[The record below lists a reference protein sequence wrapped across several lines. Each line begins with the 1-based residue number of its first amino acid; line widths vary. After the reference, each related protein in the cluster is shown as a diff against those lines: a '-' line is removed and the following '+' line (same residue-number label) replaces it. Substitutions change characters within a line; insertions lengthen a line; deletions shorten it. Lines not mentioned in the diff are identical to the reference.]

1 MRSLLP
7 KMSFIMVIL
16 LGFAMLSSAQSYVF
30 DENAQTNGFQI
41 QSSSKGAIKLSHSV
55 HSFNLFDV
63 EIQGENMKQLEYG
76 LSMFPAEEGMPD
88 LGSAARYLLIP
99 NGAQSKVHV
108 TYQNKVV
115 YENIEIAPAAAIPFD
130 TEEAKPAV
138 KGSSYQKNAFYPAQ
152 IAQTETTEIR
162 GMTFA
167 IVSVNPFQYN
177 PITKELVV
185 YKNLEVEVEI
195 IGGNGQYGEDRFR
208 SKYWD
213 QILDDIVYNAEAL
226 PKVDYSKMNK
236 STKEEGCEYLILV
249 PNNDE
254 FLPWADSIKLFRTEQ
269 GITTKVVTLDEMGGN
284 NLEGLK
290 DYFNT
295 IYETWDPVPSGVLL
309 MADYGNDDNT
319 ITSKTYPHPYSGNF
333 ITDNY
338 FADYTGNDL
347 PDFVFA
353 RMTGRDYAE
362 METMVTKFLEY
373 ERTPPTDADFYNK
386 PITALGW
393 QTERWFQ
400 ICSET
405 VGGYMREVLG
415 KDPVRINAVYGGNPN
430 NDPWST
436 ATNTNQVTSYFGPD
450 GLGYLPATPG
460 EMGGWSGGTATDVVN
475 AINDGAFILQHR
487 DHGME
492 SGWGEPAFTSS
503 YINQLNNV
511 DEIGHIFSINCLTG
525 RFDMAGEC
533 FAEKFHRYTSGGALS
548 LTAASQVSY
557 SFVNDAYVWGVFDNM
572 WPDFMPDYGGTEV
585 EEREFRPAFGNA
597 AGKYFL
603 SYTNWPY
610 NTDSK
615 QITYRL
621 FHHHGDAFNIV
632 YTEVPMEMEI
642 NYSEVLVS
650 GPDFIDIQAEE
661 GAMIA
666 FSVDGEL
673 IGVDEATGV
682 SAPVTIEAQVPGTM
696 IKVVV
701 TKQNYYRHEGYI
713 QVIAPDG
720 PYVVKTGF
728 EVDDAAGNNNGKVDF
743 GEEIALNF
751 SVKNLGTEMA
761 SGVEV
766 TITCDDD
773 LITLIDNQESFGD
786 INVDEELSHD
796 AAFAFTVAEEIPDN
810 HSFVFEFSAT
820 NGTDVWES
828 SFSIKGYAP
837 VLEILNMELTET
849 SGNDNGRLDP
859 GEEATLS
866 IQIAN
871 NGRCATPEGIANLI
885 SASDYLTVNTADITF
900 TTIDSA
906 DMIIAEFDIESAV
919 DASIGSVAVI
929 TTEVNAG
936 PYSASKEF
944 GISIGLIVEDWESGD
959 FTQYDWSFAGNADW
973 QIVDDESYE
982 GEYSAKSSPI
992 GHNQSSELVLEYEVM
1007 MEDVISF
1014 YYKVSSESGYDKL
1027 KFYIDNTEQGSWDG
1041 EVAWTEAVYSISP
1054 GVHTLKW
1061 KYVKDGSATGG
1072 SDCAW
1077 VDFIVLPPMMLPA
1090 ANAGDDAQICN
1101 TETTYQLEGGAA
1113 DYETLA
1119 WTTSGDGT
1127 FSAND
1132 IVDPI
1137 YTLGTDDINNGAA
1150 ELTLTATS
1158 STGSV
1163 SNTMSLEIVSTPAQA
1178 EMPAGEA
1185 IVCYQAQDMV
1195 YTIAGEGTY
1204 TWTISPED
1212 AAIINAVG
1220 NTAYLSFNEG
1230 FAGELNLVVSEYN
1243 VCGEGPASEALA
1255 ITVNEQASAAFNA
1268 DASMCAGS
1276 ETALSIDLTGNG
1288 PWNVEVNDEDGL
1300 ELFFEATESPYELTL
1315 SPEASMNYTL
1325 MHITDANSCVG
1336 TAEGS
1341 AMVTVNELPNAIL
1354 SGDAAEVCANG
1365 LVEVNVELTG
1375 ASPWNLKVG
1384 AEGNE
1389 QEFEVVNS
1397 TDMIEFTVSDE
1408 SMELGFI
1415 SIIDA
1420 NECHG
1425 NGEGSIAITVMESPS
1440 VDLGL
1445 DTIVCNHIILTLDAQ
1460 NQGSA
1465 YAWSTGAT
1473 DQTIDIDET
1482 MADASGDVSVSV
1494 VVTNPT
1500 GCEGSDEMM
1509 VHFQDCTGLGELSA
1523 NDIALM
1529 PNPNNGLFK
1538 LEINGQLSKSADIT
1552 IHNSIGEV
1560 VYTIAASNIN
1570 EQIDIDL
1577 SHLSDGVYFIMI
1589 PQEQSVINKRFVIRK

>member
-1 MRSLLP
+1 
-7 KMSFIMVIL
+7 MVMI
-16 LGFAMLSSAQSYVF
+16 LGFAMFSSAQSFIF
-30 DENAQTNGFQI
+30 DENSQTNGFQI
-41 QSSSKGAIKLSHSV
+41 QSSSKDAITISHSI
-55 HSFNLFDV
+55 HNFDLFDV
-63 EIQGENMKQLEYG
+63 EIQGENMKQLQYG

-88 LGSAARYLLIP
+88 LGSSARYVLIP
-99 NGAQSKVHV
+99 NGAQAQVHILQQEKIV
-108 TYQNKVV
+108 YQ
-115 YENIEIAPAAAIPFD
+115 NIEIAPAAAIPFD
-130 TEEAKPAV
+130 TEEAQPAK
-138 KGSSYQKNAFYPAQ
+138 KGLAYQKDAFYPAHTVST
-152 IAQTETTEIR
+152 ATTEIR

-167 IVSVNPFQYN
+167 IVNVNPFQYN
-177 PITKELVV
+177 PVTKELVV

-195 IGGNGQYGEDRFR
+195 TGGNGMYGEDRFR

-213 QILDDIVYNAEAL
+213 QILDDIVFNASAL
-226 PKVDYSKMNK
+226 PKVDYSKINK

-269 GITTKVVTLDEMGGN
+269 GITTKVVTLDQAGGN
-284 NLEGLK
+284 DLEGLK
-290 DYFNT
+290 SYFDN
-295 IYETWDPVPSGVLL
+295 IYETWNPVPSGVLL
-309 MADYGNDDNT
+309 MADYGSNDNT
-319 ITSKTYPHPYSGNF
+319 ITSKSYSHPYSGTF

-338 FADYTGNDL
+338 YADYTGNDL

-373 ERTPPTDADFYNK
+373 ERTPPTDADFYNS

-436 ATNTNQVTSYFGPD
+436 ATNTSQVTSYFGPD

-460 EMGGWSGGTATDVVN
+460 EMGGWTGGSATDVVN

-503 YINQLNNV
+503 YIDQLTNG

-533 FAEKFHRYTSGGALS
+533 FTEKFHRYTNGGALS

-610 NTDSK
+610 NTDNK
-615 QITYRL
+615 VITYRL

-650 GPDFIDIQAEE
+650 GPDYIDIQAEE
-661 GAMIA
+661 GAMVA
-666 FSVDGEL
+666 FSVDGNL

-682 SAPVTIEAQVPGTM
+682 SAPVTIETQVPGTM

-720 PYVVKTGF
+720 PYVVKTSF
-728 EVDDAAGNNNGKVDF
+728 EVDDTAGNNNGRVDF
-743 GEEIALNF
+743 GEDIALNF

-766 TITCDDD
+766 TISTDDD
-773 LITLIDNQESFGD
+773 LITITDNQESYGD
-786 INVDEELSHD
+786 INVDEELNHD
-796 AAFAFTVAEEIPDN
+796 AAFTFTVAEEIPDN
-810 HSFVFEFSAT
+810 HSFVFDFSAT

-837 VLEILNMELTET
+837 TLEILDMTLTET

-871 NGRCATPEGIANLI
+871 RGRCGTPEGIANII
-885 SASDYLTVNTADITF
+885 SASEYLIVNTDEVTF

-906 DMIIAEFDIESAV
+906 DMIIAEFNVESAV
-919 DASIGSVAVI
+919 DASVGSVAVV

-936 PYSASKEF
+936 PYTASKEF
-944 GISIGLIVEDWESGD
+944 GLSIGLIVEDWESGD
-959 FTQYDWSFAGNADW
+959 FTQYDWTFGGNADW
-973 QIVDDESYE
+973 QIVDNESYE
-982 GEYSAKSSPI
+982 GEFSAKSSPI
-992 GHNQSSELVLEYEVM
+992 DHSQSSELLLDYEVM
-1007 MEDVISF
+1007 MDDVISF

-1027 KFYIDNTEQGSWDG
+1027 KFYIDGSEQGSWDG
-1041 EVAWTEAVYSISP
+1041 EVAWTEASFPVTP
-1054 GVHTLKW
+1054 GEHTFKW
-1061 KYVKDGSATGG
+1061 SYIKDVTATGG
-1072 SDCAW
+1072 DDCAW

-1101 TETTYQLEGGAA
+1101 TETTFQLEGTAA
-1113 DYETLA
+1113 DFETLE
-1119 WTTSGDGT
+1119 WTTSGNGT
-1127 FSAND
+1127 FSAID
-1132 IVDPI
+1132 IIDPI
-1137 YTLGTDDINNGAA
+1137 YTLGSDDVNNGGAD
-1150 ELTLTATS
+1150 LTLTATS
-1158 STGSV
+1158 ATGSV
-1163 SNTMSLEIVSTPAQA
+1163 NNTMYLDIVSTPAQA
-1178 EMPAGEA
+1178 ESPVGEA
-1185 IVCYQAQDMV
+1185 VVCFQAQEMV

-1204 TWTISPED
+1204 NWTITPEE
-1212 AAIINAVG
+1212 AATINAVG
-1220 NTAYLSFNEG
+1220 NTAYLSFNEN
-1230 FAGELNLVVSEYN
+1230 FSGELSLSVNEYN
-1243 VCGEGPASEALA
+1243 VCGEGPSSEALA
-1255 ITVNEQASAAFNA
+1255 ITVNEQATAAFVA
-1268 DASMCAGS
+1268 DTEICFGN

-1300 ELFFEATESPYELTL
+1300 ELFFEATETPYELEL

-1325 MHITDANSCVG
+1325 MHVSDADACVG
-1336 TAEGS
+1336 SAEGS
-1341 AMVTVNELPNAIL
+1341 AMVTVNELPTAVL
-1354 SGDAAEVCANG
+1354 STEAVDVCANES
-1365 LVEVNVELTG
+1365 VEVNVELTG
-1375 ASPWNLKVG
+1375 ASPWNIVIG
-1384 AEGNE
+1384 TEGNE
-1389 QEFEVVNS
+1389 QEFEVVNAS
-1397 TDMIEFTVSDE
+1397 DAIEFTTGYE
-1408 SMELGFI
+1408 SLELGFI
-1415 SIIDA
+1415 SIVDA
-1420 NECHG
+1420 NECNG
-1425 NGEGSIAITVMESPS
+1425 SGEGSVAITVIESPM
-1440 VDLGL
+1440 VELGL
-1445 DTIVCNHIILTLDAQ
+1445 DTIICNHVVLTLNAQ
-1460 NQGSA
+1460 NEGST
-1465 YAWSTGAT
+1465 YAWSTG
-1473 DQTIDIDET
+1473 DESQTLDVDES
-1482 MADASGDVSVSV
+1482 MANASGDAEVSVI
-1494 VVTNPT
+1494 VTNTT
-1500 GCEGSDEMM
+1500 GCEGSDEIM
-1509 VHFQDCTGLGELSA
+1509 VHFQDCTGLGELTA
-1523 NDIALM
+1523 NDITLM
-1529 PNPNNGLFK
+1529 PNPNNGQFK
-1538 LEINGQLSKSADIT
+1538 LEINGQVAKTSDIS

-1560 VYTIAASNIN
+1560 VYSIPASSIN

>member
-1 MRSLLP
+1 MA
-7 KMSFIMVIL
+7 FL
-16 LGFAMLSSAQSYVF
+16 LGFAMFSSAQSYVF
-30 DENAQTNGFQI
+30 EENAQDNGFQI
-41 QSSSKGAIKLSHSV
+41 QSSSKDAIKISHKI
-55 HSFNLFDV
+55 HSFELFDV
-63 EIQGENMKQLEYG
+63 DIQGENMKQLKFG
-76 LSMFPAEEGMPD
+76 LSMLPSAEGMPD
-88 LGSAARYLLIP
+88 LGSSARYVLIP
-99 NGAQSKVHV
+99 NGAQAKVHI
-108 TYQNKVV
+108 TQQEKVV

-130 TEEAKPAV
+130 TEESKPAK
-138 KGSSYQKNAFYPAQ
+138 KGISYQKNAFYPAQ
-152 IAQTETTEIR
+152 IAQAETTEIR

-167 IVSVNPFQYN
+167 IVNVNPFQYN
-177 PITKELVV
+177 PVTKELVV

-195 IGGNGQYGEDRFR
+195 IGGNGMYGEDRFR

-213 QILDDIVYNAEAL
+213 QILDDIVFNAEAL

-236 STKEEGCEYLILV
+236 STKEEGCEYLVLV
-249 PNNDE
+249 PNNEE

-269 GITTKVVTLDEMGGN
+269 GITTKVVTLDQIGGN
-284 NLEGLK
+284 DLEGLK

-309 MADYGNDDNT
+309 MADYGSNDNT
-319 ITSKTYPHPYSGNF
+319 ITSKSYPHPYSGTF

-338 FADYTGNDL
+338 YADYTGNDL

-353 RMTGRDYAE
+353 RMTGRNYAE
-362 METMVTKFLEY
+362 METMVTKFLKY

-405 VGGYMREVLG
+405 VGGYMREILG

-436 ATNTNQVTSYFGPD
+436 ATNTSQVTSYFGPD
-450 GLGYLPATPG
+450 GLGYLTATPG
-460 EMGGWSGGTATDVVN
+460 EMGGWSGGSATDVVN

-492 SGWGEPAFTSS
+492 SGWGEPSFTSS
-503 YINQLNNV
+503 YVDQLDNV
-511 DEIGHIFSINCLTG
+511 DKIGHIFSINCLTG
-525 RFDMAGEC
+525 RFDMTGEC
-533 FAEKFHRYTSGGALS
+533 FTEKIHRYTNGGALS

-610 NTDSK
+610 NANNK
-615 QITYRL
+615 VITYRL
-621 FHHHGDAFNIV
+621 FHHHGDAFNII
-632 YTEVPMEMEI
+632 YTEVPMDMEI
-642 NYSEVLVS
+642 NYSEVLIS
-650 GPDFIDIQAEE
+650 GPDYIDIQAEE
-661 GAMIA
+661 GAMVA

-682 SAPVTIEAQVPGTM
+682 SAPVSINTQVPGTM

-720 PYVVKTGF
+720 PYVVKTSF
-728 EVDDAAGNNNGKVDF
+728 EIDDAAGNNNGRVDF
-743 GEEIALNF
+743 DEDIALNF
-751 SVKNLGTEMA
+751 SIKNLGTEVA

-766 TITCDDD
+766 TISCDDD
-773 LITLIDNQESFGD
+773 LITLTDNEESYGE

-796 AAFAFTVAEEIPDN
+796 GAFAFTVAEEIPDN
-810 HSFVFEFSAT
+810 HNFVFDFSAT

-837 VLEILNMELTET
+837 SLEILDMTLTET
-849 SGNDNGRLDP
+849 SGNNNGRLDP
-859 GEEATLS
+859 GEEATLA
-866 IQIAN
+866 IQISN
-871 NGRCATPEGIANLI
+871 KGRCATPEGIANLV
-885 SASDYLTVNTADITF
+885 STSEYLIVNTTEVTF

-906 DMIIAEFDIESAV
+906 DMIIAEFNIESAA
-919 DASIGSVAVI
+919 DASIGSVAML
-929 TTEVNAG
+929 TSEVNAG
-936 PYSASKEF
+936 SYNATKEF

-959 FTQYDWSFAGNADW
+959 FTQYDWTFGGNADW

-1007 MEDVISF
+1007 MNDVISF

-1027 KFYIDNTEQGSWDG
+1027 KFFIDNVEQGSWDG
-1041 EVAWTEAVYSISP
+1041 EVSWTEAVFPISP
-1054 GVHTLKW
+1054 GEHTLKW
-1061 KYVKDGSATGG
+1061 RYTKDGSTVGG
-1072 SDCAW
+1072 TDCAW

-1101 TETTYQLEGGAA
+1101 TETNYQLEGGAA
-1113 DYETLA
+1113 DYETLT

-1127 FSAND
+1127 FLADD

-1137 YTLGTDDINNGAA
+1137 YTLGTNDINNGGAD
-1150 ELTLTATS
+1150 LTLTATS

-1163 SNTMSLEIVSTPAQA
+1163 SNTMYLEVVSTPTQA
-1178 EMPAGEA
+1178 ETPIGEA
-1185 IVCYQAQDMV
+1185 VVCYNAQDMV
-1195 YTIAGEGTY
+1195 YSVAGDGTY

-1212 AAIINAVG
+1212 AAQINAVG

-1230 FAGELNLVVSEYN
+1230 FVGEISLSISEYN
-1243 VCGEGPASEALA
+1243 ICGDGPSSEALA
-1255 ITVNEQASAAFNA
+1255 ITVNEQANAAFVA
-1268 DASMCAGS
+1268 DAAMCAGS
-1276 ETALSIDLTGNG
+1276 ETALSIELSGDG

-1300 ELFFEATESPYELTL
+1300 ELFFEVTESPYELVL

-1325 MHITDANSCVG
+1325 MHISDANSCVG

-1341 AMVTVNELPNAIL
+1341 AMVTVNELPTAVL

-1375 ASPWNLKVG
+1375 ATPWNIVVG
-1384 AEGNE
+1384 TEGNE
-1389 QEFEVVNS
+1389 QEFELVNS
-1397 TDMIEFTVSDE
+1397 SDIIEFTAMYE
-1408 SMELGFI
+1408 SMNLEFI
-1415 SIIDA
+1415 SVVDA
-1420 NECHG
+1420 NECNG
-1425 NGEGSIAITVMESPS
+1425 NGEGSIAIAVIESP
-1440 VDLGL
+1440 VVNLGI

-1460 NQGSA
+1460 NDGSA
-1465 YAWSTGAT
+1465 YAWSTGA
-1473 DQTIDIDET
+1473 DSQTVAIDET
-1482 MADASGDVSVSV
+1482 MADVNGDAAISV
-1494 VVTNPT
+1494 VVTNLT
-1500 GCEGSDEMM
+1500 GCEGTDEMM
-1509 VHFQDCTGLGELSA
+1509 IHFQDCTGLGEITA
-1523 NDIALM
+1523 NDIQLM
-1529 PNPNNGLFK
+1529 PNPNNGQFK
-1538 LEINGQLSKSADIT
+1538 LEINGQLSKAADIT

-1560 VYTIAASNIN
+1560 VYTTAASNAN
-1570 EQIDIDL
+1570 GQIDIDL